1 MLWQGWFESRSLAY
15 KVFFLCAAGLHA
27 VSVTMLLLIDPE
39 GEKKRRREQPRT
51 PTASAAPG
59 AGNGSCDGDL
69 GKGCDDDCCACRGG
83 LGWVIALPIGAA
95 LAASA
100 GGVCVHEAL
109 QSGNATA
116 DASGSGAEGGPLR
129 FCGASALLVQPW
141 HHGIL
146 LGCLLLALALV
157 LAFAACGC
165 LWARRRRRY
174 RLPYRPAA
182 SAADVQ
188 KKNAGTPSQPS
199 SGAGTKEP
207 LLAEAS
213 PAVRCVS
220 PCTERTRLLAGV
232 PFVWQRA

>member
-1 MLWQGWFESRSLAY
+1 
-15 KVFFLCAAGLHA
+15 VFFLCAAGLHA

-51 PTASAAPG
+51 PTTSATPG
-59 AGNGSCDGDL
+59 AGSGSEDTDGDL
-69 GKGCDDDCCACRGG
+69 VKGCDECCACRGG

-116 DASGSGAEGGPLR
+116 VNDASGSGAEGGPLR

-157 LAFAACGC
+157 LAIAACGC

-174 RLPYRPAA
+174 RLPYRPAP

-199 SGAGTKEP
+199 SGGSGGTKEP
-207 LLAEAS
+207 LLAEPS

-220 PCTERTRLLAGV
+220 PCTERARLLAGV
-232 PFVWQRA
+232 PCGNAGMMRLAV